1 MKNRILSFV
10 LAVVMVFA
18 MIPAVAIGSNAAD
31 GLGIKISLS
40 NYTVA
45 PGGTAYVDL
54 YASVDNLAGNDGL
67 CNFQVYFDLPE
78 GVTIAETG
86 YTIYSEGTK
95 GVKST
100 VNVTDKMIAAT
111 ADAGEYLVM
120 LDQLTAK
127 GGALLATVA
136 FNVTGSASEYEIKVT
151 KVSDFA
157 MRSEEGDIKP
167 SDADLAAIDPASG
180 KITVA
185 TVATGVADANDE
197 TLDRYDSPE
206 YNSKNEK
213 VVSVV
218 GLDMD
223 TWEDYTQSGTYGTLF
238 VPSTVKNIA
247 SDGFDGT
254 KATVTEALILKN
266 TEAYTDGAAGILTI
280 FRAGVRAK
288 TPPTIYYHK
297 RTNRAD
303 TMYDSLAGGLP
314 AAYLKNIM
322 SAGAVIAGEGD
333 TKNVT
338 FYGNIVVE
346 DVKYQD
352 VFVEA
357 VLTNAEGEDRIFTT
371 EDKENPGKNRYVY
384 TTLTSGETVLVTTDE
399 AVSVAGG
406 TYVDGA
412 YLFGGVINNVPAEV
426 LSTLRV
432 TAYGRTWDAN
442 GNLIYVCSDVW
453 TPAA

>member
-78 GVTIAETG
+78 GVTIAESG
-86 YTIYSEGTK
+86 YTIYCE
-95 GVKST
+95 GVKTPQST
-100 VNVTDKMIAAT
+100 VNVKDGMIAAT

-136 FNVTGSASEYEIKVT
+136 FNVTGAEGTVYDIIATKVT
-151 KVSDFA
+151 DFA
-157 MRSEEGDIKP
+157 MRSEAGDTKP
-167 SDADLAAIDPASG
+167 SAADLAAAEFVGG
-180 KITVA
+180 KITVG
-185 TVATGVADANDE
+185 TPATGEIVETNGVVYFPASISAFAAADAAK
-197 TLDRYDSPE
+197 
-206 YNSKNEK
+206 YNGNSY
-213 VVSVV
+213 V
-218 GLDMD
+218 
-223 TWEDYTQSGTYGTLF
+223 
-238 VPSTVKNIA
+238 VKNTA
-247 SDGFDGT
+247 PSDVSMFLIKQYTTPGF
-254 KATVTEALILKN
+254 TV
-266 TEAYTDGAAGILTI
+266 YC
-280 FRAGVRAK
+280 
-288 TPPTIYYHK
+288 HK

-303 TMYDSLAGGLP
+303 T
-314 AAYLKNIM
+314 AATQIAAIGATVKNIM
-322 SAGAVIAGEGD
+322 SAGAVVDGS
-333 TKNVT
+333 TVT

-357 VLTNAEGEDRIFTT
+357 VFTVDGEDRIFTT
-371 EDKENPGKNRYVY
+371 EKDPETNKYVY

-399 AVSVAGG
+399 AVAEAGG

>member
-78 GVTIAETG
+78 GVTIAESG

-95 GVKST
+95 GVYST
-100 VNVTDKMIAAT
+100 VNVNDNMIGGT
-111 ADAGEYLVM
+111 ADAGEFLVTV
-120 LDQLTAK
+120 DQLTAK

-136 FNVTGSASEYEIKVT
+136 FNVTGDEGAVYDIIAT

-157 MRSEEGDIKP
+157 MRSEEGDTKP
-167 SDADLAAIDPASG
+167 SDADLGAAKFVGG

-185 TVATGVADANDE
+185 TVATGAADAYEGNGE
-197 TLDRYDSPE
+197 TYAIPSV
-206 YNSKNEK
+206 NAAGQTVVK
-213 VVSVV
+213 VNAAGKMTGSF
-218 GLDMD
+218 D
-223 TWEDYTQSGTYGTLF
+223 TLI
-238 VPSTVKNIA
+238 VPVT
-247 SDGFDGT
+247 
-254 KATVTEALILKN
+254 ATVFAYPAISAAQYNAIALKN
-266 TEAYTDGAAGILTI
+266 TQYEKMLAGISEGIKSGEISTL
-280 FRAGVRAK
+280 
-288 TPPTIYYHK
+288 YYHK
-297 RTNRAD
+297 RTNSAD
-303 TMYDSLAGGLP
+303 TTVDTIKKGIKALEQDYYDNYGEEIEYNVA
-314 AAYLKNIM
+314 LKNIM
-322 SAGAVIAGEGD
+322 SAGAVVDGS
-333 TKNVT
+333 TVT
-338 FYGNIVVE
+338 FYGNIVIE

-357 VLTNAEGEDRIFTT
+357 VFTVDGEDRIFTT
-371 EDKENPGKNRYVY
+371 EKDPETNKYVY